1 MNIGKLYKKKFCIFF
16 SGKVVF
22 EKISLFCGHYAELI
36 PVTFV
41 LGFYVSLLVTRWWKQ
56 FETMPWPDSA
66 AVWISTCIKGKISK
80 SDFTNFFNFFCG
92 NFLMKNLFSEK

>member
-1 MNIGKLYKKKFCIFF
+1 MVFFF

-66 AVWISTCIKGKISK
+66 AVWISTCIKGKILKKTRQIVCSF
-80 SDFTNFFNFFCG
+80 DI
-92 NFLMKNLFSEK
+92 FL